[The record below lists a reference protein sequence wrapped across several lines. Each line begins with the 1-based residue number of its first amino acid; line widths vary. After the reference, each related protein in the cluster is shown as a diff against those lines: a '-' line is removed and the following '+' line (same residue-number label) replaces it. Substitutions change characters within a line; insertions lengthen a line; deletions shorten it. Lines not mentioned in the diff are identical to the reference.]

1 MEEALQ
7 RLVSGSKQVTAELG
21 YKVRRRQEPGREPGA
36 LVSGMGKTRKAGV
49 YWVREGGKKKMMRL
63 TPISSWG
70 LLIIWI
76 RRSARY
82 KGGAISCMK
91 ITQ

>member
-21 YKVRRRQEPGREPGA
+21 YQVRRRQEPGIEPGA

-49 YWVREGGKKKMMRL
+49 GEGKRQEEDEEVDTNKFLRTVDHL
-63 TPISSWG
+63 DQTVN
-70 LLIIWI
+70 
-76 RRSARY
+76 
-82 KGGAISCMK
+82 
-91 ITQ
+91 

>member
-21 YKVRRRQEPGREPGA
+21 CKVSRRQEPGRREPGA

-49 YWVREGGKKKMMRL
+49 
-63 TPISSWG
+63 
-70 LLIIWI
+70 
-76 RRSARY
+76 
-82 KGGAISCMK
+82 
-91 ITQ
+91 